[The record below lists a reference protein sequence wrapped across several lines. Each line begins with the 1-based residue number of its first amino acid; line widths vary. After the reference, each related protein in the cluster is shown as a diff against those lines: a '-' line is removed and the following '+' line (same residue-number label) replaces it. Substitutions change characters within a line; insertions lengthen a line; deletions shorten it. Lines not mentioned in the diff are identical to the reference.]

1 MRHFTDNNF
10 MVCGGECEITNLSVS
25 ATKRALAQ
33 AGINGV
39 WVTTDGT
46 YSVTAEIVF
55 PPLPIELSQTW
66 EFYDAVYNA
75 LEDAG
80 AEINQS
86 CGHHLHISTA
96 NVEGLTPIEFF
107 NKAIYCA
114 EQTDY
119 SDNPSQKYPSGTWYG
134 DAMSFELLKDVIYR
148 YGTHQQQVNQM
159 LARSRHENNMARS
172 LYGKVRHTDFESI
185 SNVNALNAHLGGKYS
200 GINVSNF
207 ANGTIEFRQHQG
219 TLNAK
224 KMQAWAK
231 LILQLFKWSDSE
243 RLAYDSQTQTNV
255 QPFRVSSR
263 NGVAWEMCRSEN
275 GASVQEMMD
284 RIGWTP
290 NNVRRTISE
299 WRSRFGD
306 DVVVTHS
313 QQSNGASYGDGD
325 THTRY
330 QVLETVGS
338 GVSLLPENRIGQTS
352 IFSGLDDDTFEFMQD
367 RIIELGHRA

>member
-10 MVCGGECEITNLSVS
+10 MVCGGECEIGNISM
-25 ATKRALAQ
+25 AHARRALSQ

-39 WVTTDGT
+39 WVTTDASNG
-46 YSVTAEIVF
+46 VTAEVVF
-55 PPLPIELSQTW
+55 PPLPIELRQTW
-66 EFYDAVYNA
+66 AFYDAVYTT
-75 LEDAG
+75 LENAG
-80 AEINQS
+80 AEINQG
-86 CGHHLHISTA
+86 CGHHLHVSTA

-119 SDNPSQKYPSGTWYG
+119 SDSPSQKYPSGTWYG
-134 DAMSFELLKDVIYR
+134 DAMPFELLKDVVYR
-148 YGTHQQQVNQM
+148 YGTHQAQINQM
-159 LARSRHENNMARS
+159 LARSRHDNRMCHN
-172 LYGKVRHTDFESI
+172 LYNKVRHQGFASI
-185 SNVNALNAHLGGKYS
+185 SNVGQLTSHLGGKFTA
-200 GINVSNF
+200 INTTNF

-224 KMQAWAK
+224 KMEAWAK
-231 LILQLFKWSDSE
+231 LILQMFKWSDAE
-243 RLAYDSQTQTNV
+243 RLAYDAQTQTNV

-325 THTRY
+325 TYTRY

-352 IFSGLDDDTFEFMQD
+352 IFSGLDDDVFEYIQD